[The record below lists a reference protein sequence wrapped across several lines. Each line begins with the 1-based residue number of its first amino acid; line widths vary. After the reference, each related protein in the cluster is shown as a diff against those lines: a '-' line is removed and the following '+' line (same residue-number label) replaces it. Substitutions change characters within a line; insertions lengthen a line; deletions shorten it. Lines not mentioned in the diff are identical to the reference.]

1 MGKLRAIVWT
11 LIRREEEPE
20 RVDWAALFCLF
31 LYAGIGGSFVI
42 TVTVL
47 SARMFADW

>member
-1 MGKLRAIVWT
+1 MAKLRTMLWS
-11 LIRREEEPE
+11 LIRREDEPQ

-31 LYAGIGGSFVI
+31 LYAGIGGAFVI

-47 SARMFADW
+47 SAHMFADW